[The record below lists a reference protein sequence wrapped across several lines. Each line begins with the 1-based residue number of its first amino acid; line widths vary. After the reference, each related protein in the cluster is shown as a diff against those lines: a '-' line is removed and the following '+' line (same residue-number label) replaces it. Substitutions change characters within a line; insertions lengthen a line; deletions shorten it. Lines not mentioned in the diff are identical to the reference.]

1 MRRVLQRLAWPF
13 RAHSVALHAALSE
26 LTRKIEQIGR
36 GDRLSARVFHEKLPG
51 ELAPLARALDKMLDR
66 IEATCSRL
74 GAFAADAA
82 HELRTPLQIL
92 SSEAEAALR
101 EDGTDGAYRMQLES
115 SLDEYRR
122 LGELVNKLLFIAQAW
137 DPRTQIERVPIDVR
151 NELDSIREYFEP
163 LAAEGGQLILCDG
176 QGRVDADPP
185 LFRRAICNLVANAL
199 KHTPAMGRISLSVAA
214 AMSDT
219 VSVKVTDTGS
229 GIAPQRLAQ
238 IQAARRRAAADDS
251 AEPARFS
258 GGLGLQIVGSIA
270 ELHDAR
276 LQIDTELGRGT
287 TVELLFPRSPLVC
300 PDNLS
305 IEFPL
310 EAKGRNSRRITE
322 T

>member
-13 RAHSVALHAALSE
+13 RAHSVAPHAALSE

-51 ELAPLARALDKMLDR
+51 ELAPLARALDEMLDR

-74 GAFAADAA
+74 SAFAAYAA

-101 EDGTDGAYRMQLES
+101 EDRTEGAYRVQLES

-122 LGELVNKLLFIAQAW
+122 LGELVDKLLFIAQAR
-137 DPRTQIERVPIDVR
+137 DPHTQVERVPIDVR
-151 NELDSIREYFEP
+151 GELDSIREYFEP
-163 LAAEGGQLILCDG
+163 LAAEGGQSILCDG
-176 QGRVDADPP
+176 QGRIDADPAQ
-185 LFRRAICNLVANAL
+185 FRRAICNLVANAL
-199 KHTPAMGRISLSVAA
+199 KHTPAMGRISLSVGAE
-214 AMSDT
+214 MSDT
-219 VSVKVTDTGS
+219 VSVKVADTGS

-238 IQAARRRAAADDS
+238 IRAARRWPAADDS

-258 GGLGLQIVGSIA
+258 RGLGLQIVGSIA
-270 ELHDAR
+270 ELHGAR
-276 LQIDTELGRGT
+276 LLIHTELGCGT
-287 TVELLFPRSPLVC
+287 TVELLFPKSPLGR
-300 PDNLS
+300 PDNS
-305 IEFPL
+305 WIELPL
-310 EAKGRNSRRITE
+310 QEQGRNPLRITE